1 MRIALCLTAL
11 VAAAP
16 AVKPPAVEIKE
27 WPVPWPN
34 TFTRDPYVAPDGRV
48 FFCGMAGNYIGVL
61 DTVTGQFKRFD
72 LPRPANPHSLIVD
85 PRGKVWYT
93 GNGGAH
99 IGRLDPTT
107 GEVTKFPMPDPAA
120 RDPHSLAWDPAG
132 DIWFT
137 VQGSNF
143 VGKLTVATGA
153 IRLIAVPTSGAR
165 PYGIVIDPS
174 GRPWID
180 LFGTNKL
187 ATVDPATFTLREIT
201 LPRAAARPR
210 RIARTS
216 DGRIWYGDYA
226 GGFLGAYD
234 PKTEQTREWAMPSG
248 TSAQPYAMASD
259 AKDRVWFVETGVQP
273 NRFVG
278 FDSKTSTFLD
288 PVPVPSDVGAV
299 PKRVSD
305 PQRNTVRN
313 MVFDPKGN
321 AVWFATDLHTVGRA
335 RLP

>member
-16 AVKPPAVEIKE
+16 AAKPPAVEIKE

-48 FFCGMAGNYIGVL
+48 FFCGMSGNYIGVL

-85 PRGKVWYT
+85 PQGKVWYT

-99 IGRLDPTT
+99 IGRLDPAT

-153 IRLIAVPTSGAR
+153 IRLIAVPTPRAL

-234 PKTEQTREWAMPSG
+234 PKTEQTREWPMPSG

-278 FDSKTSTFLD
+278 FDTKTSTFLD
-288 PVPVPSDVGAV
+288 PVPVPSGGG
-299 PKRVSD
+299 
-305 PQRNTVRN
+305 TVRH

>member
-16 AVKPPAVEIKE
+16 AAKPPAVEIKE

-99 IGRLDPTT
+99 IGRLDPAT

-153 IRLIAVPTSGAR
+153 IRLIAVPTPRAL

-187 ATVDPATFTLREIT
+187 ATVDPATYTLREIT

-234 PKTEQTREWAMPSG
+234 PKTEQTREWPMPSG

-288 PVPVPSDVGAV
+288 PVPVPSGG
-299 PKRVSD
+299 R
-305 PQRNTVRN
+305 TVRN

-321 AVWFATDLHTVGRA
+321 AVWFATDLTTVGRA

>member
-61 DTVTGQFKRFD
+61 DTVTGQFKRFE

-85 PRGKVWYT
+85 PQGKVWYT

-153 IRLIAVPTSGAR
+153 IRLIAVPTPRAL

-248 TSAQPYAMASD
+248 TSAQPYAMVSD

-288 PVPVPSDVGAV
+288 PVPVPSGG
-299 PKRVSD
+299 R
-305 PQRNTVRN
+305 TVRN

-321 AVWFATDLHTVGRA
+321 AVWFATDLSTVGRA